1 MIPQKGEGRLFIVLP
16 TLEIMLSSCDNSKMR
31 VQGDGMEYS
40 NFRKHCKMQT
50 DLRIDTYTKCA
61 SAFDMDV
68 LLLHLPKGMIESLV
82 HTTEDKD
89 HSFFTMEKEDLIFL
103 LNKLC
108 HVDHK
113 RMIQHIIFLANRIV
127 KKQNNMSEF
136 RDMMEAI
143 EKLIK
148 KLMHNDR
155 E

>member
-1 MIPQKGEGRLFIVLP
+1 MAKV
-16 TLEIMLSSCDNSKMR
+16 SKS
-31 VQGDGMEYS
+31 Y
-40 NFRKHCKMQT
+40 
-50 DLRIDTYTKCA
+50 
-61 SAFDMDV
+61 
-68 LLLHLPKGMIESLV
+68 LPKGVKVEWLFQV
-82 HTTEDKD
+82 HTTEDKN
-89 HSFFTMEKEDLIFL
+89 HSFFTIEKEDLIFL

>member
-1 MIPQKGEGRLFIVLP
+1 MPISAGLREDIVVYGGFIG
-16 TLEIMLSSCDNSKMR
+16 
-31 VQGDGMEYS
+31 QQY
-40 NFRKHCKMQT
+40 
-50 DLRIDTYTKCA
+50 
-61 SAFDMDV
+61 
-68 LLLHLPKGMIESLV
+68 
-82 HTTEDKD
+82 
-89 HSFFTMEKEDLIFL
+89 IFL